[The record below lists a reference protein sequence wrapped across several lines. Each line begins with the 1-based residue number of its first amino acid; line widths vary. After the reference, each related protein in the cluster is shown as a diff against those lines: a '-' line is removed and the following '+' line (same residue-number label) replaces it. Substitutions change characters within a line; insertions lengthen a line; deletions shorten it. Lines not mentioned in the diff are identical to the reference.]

1 MDFFPRKAMS
11 GLTRRNFLQASF
23 ALSASGVLA
32 APRSSPLSLAYAEH
46 YDILDEVLGKR
57 MGITLNHYGY
67 PWKRAQY
74 LVQTGAHDALCATAT
89 KERLDYAAP
98 SQEYV
103 MRVPF
108 RLFVRADN
116 PLLPALRLARNID
129 DLRGLDPLLI
139 SSAGNGWVAE
149 NFASFRTYALGPTE
163 TIARMLDAGRGD
175 IVVDNVIT
183 MQKLLRD
190 TPPKNEILMLPHDF
204 SHIGW
209 TLLINKQSQHVGL
222 LPAFDKAMAKFRGE
236 PGYAPG
242 RVCRHGKP
250 ANAGCRGDGKLSRSS
265 QSTCAYFSLCLTNKR
280 FCQKLS
286 A

>member
-46 YDILDEVLGKR
+46 YDPVSFLRANAMAGLLIDILDEVLGKR

-74 LVQTGAHDALCATAT
+74 LVQTGDHDALCATAT

-139 SSAGNGWVAE
+139 SFAGNGWVAE

-236 PGYAPG
+236 PGYANIFARYG
-242 RVCRHGKP
+242 I
-250 ANAGCRGDGKLSRSS
+250 
-265 QSTCAYFSLCLTNKR
+265 SL
-280 FCQKLS
+280 